1 MEYDGIYRRILVCYN
16 FLRKT
21 KSVKEGAETIMKK
34 KNAVS
39 AVLAVALAAAAI
51 LPGCGSGDNGGVT
64 EIEILQYKPEAATYF
79 DQVEDQFNATHDNI
93 HLTISSPND
102 ASTIMRTRF
111 IREDYPDIIG
121 IGGDINYS
129 YYVDAGILAD
139 VSQYEGLSDIN
150 PSYIDILENLEIV
163 PTEGTYGIPYVANA
177 AGILYNRDM
186 FEEHGWTIP
195 ETWDELIALCEDIQA
210 EGILPFYLGFR
221 DTWTCLAPWNA
232 LAVGLSPSDTCQ
244 RVNAGET
251 TFQDEYREI
260 AEKCLEL
267 VEYGPEDPFA
277 YGYNDACTA
286 FANGESAMYP
296 IGSYAVP
303 QILSVNPDMNIDSF
317 VMPANDNADENTLN
331 SGVDLMFAVTEACE
345 NKDAAYEVIDFLLAD
360 ENIQAYID
368 DQNAIPCKT
377 GDFKLASQLDGMTS
391 FIESGNMTD
400 YQDHYYPSEMAA
412 DALIQTFLINKD
424 VDAFLSDFD
433 TRWQRY
439 NRDIIREVQEY
450 NEENGTAE

>member
-1 MEYDGIYRRILVCYN
+1 
-16 FLRKT
+16 
-21 KSVKEGAETIMKK
+21 MKK
-34 KNAVS
+34 KKAVS
-39 AVLAVALAAAAI
+39 AALAAAMLTAAI
-51 LPGCGSGDNGGVT
+51 LPGCGSGQDSGVT

-79 DQVEDQFNATHDNI
+79 DQVEDAFNASHDDI

-139 VSQYEGLSDIN
+139 VSDYEGLSGIN
-150 PSYIDILENLEIV
+150 QSYIDILENLEIV
-163 PTEGTYGIPYVANA
+163 PTEGTYGVPYVANA

-186 FEEHGWTIP
+186 FEEHGWKIP
-195 ETWDELIALCEDIQA
+195 ETWTELTALCQDIQA
-210 EGILPFYLGFR
+210 EGILPFYFGFR

-232 LAVGLSPSDTCQ
+232 LAVGLAPADTC
-244 RVNAGET
+244 RNVNAGET
-251 TFQDEYREI
+251 TFTEEYRET

-267 VEYGPEDPFA
+267 VSYGPDDPFA

-317 VMPANDNADENTLN
+317 VMPGNDNAEDNTLN

-345 NKDAAYEVIDFLLAD
+345 NKEEALEVIDFLL
-360 ENIQAYID
+360 QAYID

-377 GDFKLASQLDGMTS
+377 GDFQLASQLDGMAS
-391 FIESGNMTD
+391 FIEAGDMTD

-412 DALIQTFLINKD
+412 DALIQTFLIDED
-424 VDAFLSDFD
+424 VDAFLDDFD

>member
-1 MEYDGIYRRILVCYN
+1 ML
-16 FLRKT
+16 
-21 KSVKEGAETIMKK
+21 KEGAETIMKK
-34 KNAVS
+34 KKVIS
-39 AVLAVALAAAAI
+39 AVLAVSMLSAAI
-51 LPGCGSGDNGGVT
+51 LPGCGSGEDSGVT

-79 DQVEDQFNATHDNI
+79 DQVEDEFNATHDDI

-139 VSQYEGLSDIN
+139 VSDYEGLADIN
-150 PSYIDILENLEIV
+150 QSYIDILENLEIV
-163 PTEGTYGIPYVANA
+163 PTDGTFGVPYVANA

-186 FEEHGWTIP
+186 FEEHGWEIP
-195 ETWDELIALCEDIQA
+195 ETWNELIDLCEDIQA
-210 EGILPFYLGFR
+210 EGILPFYFGFR
-221 DTWTCLAPWNA
+221 ATWTCLAPWNA
-232 LAVGLSPSDTCQ
+232 LAVGLAPEDTC
-244 RVNAGET
+244 RNVNAGET
-251 TFQDEYREI
+251 TFTDEYRET

-267 VEYGPEDPFA
+267 VSYGPDDPFA

-303 QILSVNPDMNIDSF
+303 QILSVNPEMNIDSF
-317 VMPANDNADENTLN
+317 VMPGNEDPSENTLN

-345 NKDAAYEVIDFLLAD
+345 NKDAALEVIDFLLED

-377 GDFKLASQLDGMTS
+377 GDFQLASELDGMTS
-391 FIESGNMTD
+391 FIEAGNMTD

-412 DALIQTFLINKD
+412 DALIQTFLINED
-424 VDAFLSDFD
+424 VDEFLSDFD

-450 NEENGTAE
+450 NEEHGTAE

>member
-1 MEYDGIYRRILVCYN
+1 
-16 FLRKT
+16 
-21 KSVKEGAETIMKK
+21 MKR
-34 KNAVS
+34 KNAIS
-39 AVLAVALAAAAI
+39 AVLAVAMLTAAI
-51 LPGCGSGDNGGVT
+51 LPGCSSGGDSGVT

-79 DQVEDQFNATHDNI
+79 DQVEEQFNASHDDI

-129 YYVDAGILAD
+129 YYVDADILAD
-139 VSQYEGLSDIN
+139 VSDYPGLSDVKQ
-150 PSYIDILENLEIV
+150 SYLDILENLEIT
-163 PTEGTYGIPYVANA
+163 PKDGTYGVPYVANA
-177 AGILYNRDM
+177 AGILYNKDM
-186 FEEHGWTIP
+186 FEEHGWEIP
-195 ETWDELIALCEDIQA
+195 ESWGELIDLCEEIKA
-210 EGILPFYLGFR
+210 EGIQPFYFGFR
-221 DTWTCLAPWNA
+221 DTWTCLAPWNS
-232 LAVGLSPSDTCQ
+232 LAVDLAPADTCQ

-251 TFQDEYREI
+251 TFSEEYVEV

-267 VEYGPEDPFA
+267 VSYGPEDPFA

-303 QILSVNPDMNIDSF
+303 QILSVNPEMNIDSF
-317 VMPANDNADENTLN
+317 VTPGNDDASKNTLN
-331 SGVDLMFAVTEACE
+331 SGVDLMFAVTAECE
-345 NKDAAYEVIDFLLAD
+345 NKEAAYEVLDFLMEDA
-360 ENIQAYID
+360 NIQAYID
-368 DQNAIPCKT
+368 DQNAVPCKD
-377 GDFKLASQLDGMTS
+377 GDFDLAPMLDGMTS

-412 DALIQTFLINKD
+412 DALIQTYLINKD
-424 VDAFLSDFD
+424 ADAFLKDFD

-439 NRDIIREVQEY
+439 NRDIIRAVQEY
-450 NEENGTAE
+450 NEEHGTAE

>member
-1 MEYDGIYRRILVCYN
+1 MTISG
-16 FLRKT
+16 KA
-21 KSVKEGAETIMKK
+21 KKEGAETTMKK
-34 KNAVS
+34 KKVIS
-39 AVLAVALAAAAI
+39 AVLAVSMLAAVI
-51 LPGCGSGDNGGVT
+51 LPGCGSDENSGKT

-79 DQVEDQFNATHDNI
+79 DQVEEQFNATHDDI

-129 YYVDAGILAD
+129 YYVDADILAD
-139 VSQYEGLSDIN
+139 VSDYEGLSDVKQ
-150 PSYIDILENLEIV
+150 SYIDILENLEIT
-163 PTEGTYGIPYVANA
+163 PKDGTYGVPYVANA
-177 AGILYNRDM
+177 AGILYNKDM
-186 FEEHGWTIP
+186 FEEHGWEIP
-195 ETWDELIALCEDIQA
+195 ESWSELIDLCEEIQA
-210 EGILPFYLGFR
+210 EGILPFYFGFR
-221 DTWTCLAPWNA
+221 DTWTCLAPWNS
-232 LAVGLSPSDTCQ
+232 LAVDLAPADTCQ
-244 RVNAGET
+244 QVNAGET
-251 TFQDEYREI
+251 TFSEEYVEV

-267 VEYGPEDPFA
+267 VSYGPEDPFA

-303 QILSVNPDMNIDSF
+303 QILSVNPEMNIDSF
-317 VMPANDNADENTLN
+317 VTPGNDDPSKNTLN
-331 SGVDLMFAVTEACE
+331 SGVDLMFAVTAECE
-345 NKDAAYEVIDFLLAD
+345 NKEAAYEVLDFLMED

-368 DQNAIPCKT
+368 DQNAVPCKE
-377 GDFKLASQLDGMTS
+377 GDFDLAPMLDGMTP

-412 DALIQTFLINKD
+412 DALIQTYLINKD
-424 VDAFLSDFD
+424 AEAFLKDFD

-439 NRDIIREVQEY
+439 NRDIIRAVQEY
-450 NEENGTAE
+450 NEEHGNAE

>member
-1 MEYDGIYRRILVCYN
+1 
-16 FLRKT
+16 
-21 KSVKEGAETIMKK
+21 MKK
-34 KNAVS
+34 KKVIS
-39 AVLAVALAAAAI
+39 AVLAVSMLSAAI
-51 LPGCGSGDNGGVT
+51 LPGCGSGEDSGVT

-79 DQVEDQFNATHDNI
+79 DQVEDEFNATHDDI

-139 VSQYEGLSDIN
+139 VSDYEGLADIN
-150 PSYIDILENLEIV
+150 QSYIDILENLEIV
-163 PTEGTYGIPYVANA
+163 PTDGTFGVPYVANA

-186 FEEHGWTIP
+186 FEEHGWEIP
-195 ETWDELIALCEDIQA
+195 ETWNELIDLCEDIQA
-210 EGILPFYLGFR
+210 EGILPFYFGFR

-232 LAVGLSPSDTCQ
+232 LAVGLAPEDTC
-244 RVNAGET
+244 RNVNAGET
-251 TFQDEYREI
+251 TFTDEYRET

-267 VEYGPEDPFA
+267 VSYGPDDPFA

-303 QILSVNPDMNIDSF
+303 QILSVNPEMNIDSF
-317 VMPANDNADENTLN
+317 VMPGNEDPSENTLN

-345 NKDAAYEVIDFLLAD
+345 NKDAALEVIDFLLED

-377 GDFKLASQLDGMTS
+377 GDFQLASELDGMTS
-391 FIESGNMTD
+391 FIEAGNMTD

-412 DALIQTFLINKD
+412 DALIQTFLINED
-424 VDAFLSDFD
+424 VDEFLSDFD

-450 NEENGTAE
+450 NEEHGTAE

>member
-1 MEYDGIYRRILVCYN
+1 ML
-16 FLRKT
+16 
-21 KSVKEGAETIMKK
+21 KEGAETIMKK
-34 KNAVS
+34 KKVIS
-39 AVLAVALAAAAI
+39 AVLAVSMLSAAI
-51 LPGCGSGDNGGVT
+51 LPGCGSGEDSGVT

-79 DQVEDQFNATHDNI
+79 DQVEDEFNATHDDI

-102 ASTIMRTRF
+102 ASTIIRTRF

-139 VSQYEGLSDIN
+139 VSDYEGLADIN
-150 PSYIDILENLEIV
+150 QSYIDILENLEIV
-163 PTEGTYGIPYVANA
+163 PTDGTFGVPYVANA

-186 FEEHGWTIP
+186 FEEHGWEIP
-195 ETWDELIALCEDIQA
+195 ETWNELIDLCEDIQA
-210 EGILPFYLGFR
+210 EGILPFYFGFR

-232 LAVGLSPSDTCQ
+232 LAVGLAPEDTC
-244 RVNAGET
+244 RNVNAGET
-251 TFQDEYREI
+251 TFTDEYRET

-267 VEYGPEDPFA
+267 VSYGPDDPFA

-303 QILSVNPDMNIDSF
+303 QILSVNPEMNIDSF
-317 VMPANDNADENTLN
+317 VMPGNEDPSENTLN

-345 NKDAAYEVIDFLLAD
+345 NKDAALEVIDFLLED

-377 GDFKLASQLDGMTS
+377 GDFQLASELDGMTS
-391 FIESGNMTD
+391 FIEAGNMTD

-412 DALIQTFLINKD
+412 DALIQTFLINED
-424 VDAFLSDFD
+424 VDEFLSDFD

-450 NEENGTAE
+450 NEEHGTAE